1 MTKIK
6 KISLFTIIICI
17 MMCFCACTDKNNSA
31 DNESSPTTEITEKW
45 GLNAES
51 LTLSIGNTYQLS
63 VVGDYVGTIV
73 WVSEDHNV
81 VTVENGLL
89 VAKSIGSCAVWA
101 FSDNHSA
108 KCEVTSNIIY
118 EGIPQF
124 LIDNVRMEA
133 GEYTLNLLQGDSFQ
147 FIPYIY
153 VNGKKQTVE
162 TTLSCASTTL
172 SINGTTVTA
181 TQTTENTEL
190 VLSCVYEEE
199 TYTIR
204 CVVTV
209 DEE

>member
-17 MMCFCACTDKNNSA
+17 MMCFCSCTDKNNSA

-51 LTLSIGNTYQLS
+51 LTLSIGDTYQLS

-101 FSDNHSA
+101 FSDNHFA

-133 GEYTLNLLQGDSFQ
+133 GEYTLNLLQGDTFELV
-147 FIPYIY
+147 PYIY
-153 VNGKKQTVE
+153 VNGEKKTVDV
-162 TTLSCASTTL
+162 TVSCQATALTIS
-172 SINGTTVTA
+172 GTTITA
-181 TQTTENTEL
+181 TQTADNVEV

-199 TYTIR
+199 TYTVT
-204 CVVTV
+204 CFVTV
-209 DEE
+209 DNE